1 MMSYAW
7 IYCVTFNLKEIL
19 QFIVRFLMSM
29 SAYAR
34 INIELSKGLRTLSE
48 YVLKLHREL

>member
-7 IYCVTFNLKEIL
+7 IYCVTFKLKEIL
-19 QFIVRFLMSM
+19 QFIVRFLKSM

-34 INIELSKGLRTLSE
+34 INIELSKGLS
-48 YVLKLHREL
+48 YS

>member
-7 IYCVTFNLKEIL
+7 IYCVTFKLKEKL

-34 INIELSKGLRTLSE
+34 INIKLSQGIS
-48 YVLKLHREL
+48 YS